1 MPNTKIV
8 NKIFDMKRIVILLA
22 SLLASYTMMLAQ
34 NFNAEDGKIYWQKVY
49 EKEIDI
55 VSALTN
61 AGIFTDITTTNGVV
75 SARMKQTAIDLNGRS
90 TMSVPIL
97 IRDGNMTCFVRIQS
111 KEGRYRV
118 TVEQFKIHNK
128 YEENNEVGTELE
140 FWYIKKQ
147 DSSLKPAF
155 NKTAAPVLD
164 DMLSDLF
171 AFNDKLDDEW

>member
-1 MPNTKIV
+1 
-8 NKIFDMKRIVILLA
+8 MKRIVILLA
-22 SLLASYTMMLAQ
+22 SVLASVTMMQAQ

-49 EKEIDI
+49 EKNIDI
-55 VSALTN
+55 VSSLTN
-61 AGIFTDITTTNGVV
+61 AGIFTDITSTNGIV

-90 TMSVPIL
+90 AMNVPIL
-97 IRDGNMTCFVRIQS
+97 IRDGNLTCFVRIQS

-128 YEENNEVGTELE
+128 YEENNEAGTELE

-147 DSSLKPAF
+147 DSTLKPNF
-155 NKTAAPVLD
+155 IKTAAPVLD

-171 AFNDKLDDEW
+171 EFSNKLDDEW

>member
-1 MPNTKIV
+1 
-8 NKIFDMKRIVILLA
+8 MKRIVILLA
-22 SLLASYTMMLAQ
+22 SVLASVTMMQAQ

-49 EKEIDI
+49 EKNIDI
-55 VSALTN
+55 VSSLTN
-61 AGIFTDITTTNGVV
+61 AGIFTDITTTNGIV

-90 TMSVPIL
+90 AMNVPIL
-97 IRDGNMTCFVRIQS
+97 IRDGNLTCFVRIQS

-128 YEENNEVGTELE
+128 YEENNETGTELE

-147 DSSLKPAF
+147 DSTLKPNF
-155 NKTAAPVLD
+155 IKTAAPVLD

-171 AFNDKLDDEW
+171 EFSNKLDDEW

>member
-1 MPNTKIV
+1 
-8 NKIFDMKRIVILLA
+8 MKRIVILLA
-22 SLLASYTMMLAQ
+22 SILASATMMQAQ

-49 EKEIDI
+49 EKDIDI
-55 VSALTN
+55 VSSLTN
-61 AGIFTDITTTNGVV
+61 AGIFTDIISTNGVV

-118 TVEQFKIHNK
+118 TAEQFKIHNK
-128 YEENNEVGTELE
+128 YEENNQAGTELE

-147 DSSLKPAF
+147 DLSLKPTF
-155 NKTAAPVLD
+155 RNTAAPILD
-164 DMLSDLF
+164 NMLSKIF
-171 AFNDKLDDEW
+171 TFKDKLDNEW